1 MFNFQSNPFLQQ
13 EIATLI
19 LLLLAFF
26 SKYISSKLVRKIA
39 KKNESLEH
47 RTNLIIKYINI
58 IIFSITA
65 LVIIVIWGVDKQQ
78 IFLFLS
84 SLFTVIGV
92 AFFAQWSLLSN
103 ITSGILLFISFPFKI
118 GDRIKILDK
127 DFPIEAEIIDIKA
140 FYIILKTDDE
150 ETVTY
155 PNSLLMQK
163 GIALLKPLH

>member
-1 MFNFQSNPFLQQ
+1 MFNIETNPFLQQ
-13 EIATLI
+13 EIATAIVLI
-19 LLLLAFF
+19 IAFF
-26 SKYISSKLVRKIA
+26 SKYLSSKLVRKIA
-39 KKNESLEH
+39 KTNESLEH

-58 IIFSITA
+58 ITFSITA
-65 LVIIVIWGVDKQQ
+65 LIIIIIWGVDKEK

-140 FYIILKTDDE
+140 FYILLKTDE
-150 ETVTY
+150 NEIVTF

-163 GIALLKPLH
+163 GIALLHS